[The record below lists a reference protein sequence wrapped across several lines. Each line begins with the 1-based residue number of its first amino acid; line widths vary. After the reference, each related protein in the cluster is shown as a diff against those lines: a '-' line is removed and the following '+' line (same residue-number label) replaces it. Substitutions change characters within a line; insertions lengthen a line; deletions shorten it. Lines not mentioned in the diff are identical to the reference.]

1 MADAAG
7 GAGEWVS
14 DWYDPAAYASDP
26 DVDPAG
32 PETGTSKV
40 LRGSSWQSIP
50 EQGIAVAVARFGGVG
65 TTPEAA
71 NSTRGFRCARSV
83 E

>member
-1 MADAAG
+1 MADAGG
-7 GAGEWVS
+7 GAAEWVS

-26 DVDPAG
+26 DVDPVG

-40 LRGSSWQSIP
+40 LRGGSWLSIP
-50 EQGIAVAVARFGGVG
+50 EFSNAAVVRGGGVG
-65 TTPEAA
+65 TVPDEA
-71 NSTRGFRCARSV
+71 SRQFGFRCARSV